1 MENESEKQ
9 REIAE
14 IQRRMEY
21 LRNTDQIS
29 ISEKITITKKALE
42 IFEKSES
49 EKEAV
54 Q

>member
-1 MENESEKQ
+1 MNNNSEK
-9 REIAE
+9 EKKIEE

-21 LRNTDQIS
+21 LKNTDQIS
-29 ISEKITITKKALE
+29 ISEKIAITKKALE
-42 IFEKSES
+42 IIEKSES